1 MASAL
6 LYQTT
11 TIAELQG
18 LKDPA
23 GNAITN
29 ATVVARLV
37 PRDTLEAD
45 AAPLALLHVSAEPGT
60 YRALL
65 DTDTLPRG
73 RATLVIT
80 AVAGTLRRRWEHP
93 VVLTR
98 AGVL

>member
-18 LKDPA
+18 LKDA
-23 GNAITN
+23 DGTAITN
-29 ATVVARLV
+29 ATVTARLV
-37 PRDTLEAD
+37 PKDTAEAN
-45 AAPLALLHVSAEPGT
+45 ASPLTLLHVSAEPGT

-80 AVAGTLRRRWEHP
+80 AVSGTLRRRWEHP
-93 VVLTR
+93 VVLAR